1 MDAEQ
6 AVKCGRGEDPDL
18 GVWTIG
24 LSVCFVPR
32 SAQVELGWSQPPAL
46 RGKQRSGLT
55 GKAEC
60 GAPSCQSSGAEAHL
74 CVILAFDVTL
84 RHWGGIM
91 WLLQTKIGEQRNRWV
106 SPCISVSKR
115 SASYNK
121 DAQKGPD
128 VCACGYVYL
137 HLTRQSYVSQCA
149 CFLGAV
155 CGFPPDFG
163 MLQGNLCFP
172 KLPWLFQHRP
182 MAVYYLF
189 MCWSLGYNN
198 SSNSTEKAF
207 LFQCCD
213 SECGMKNSFQPLQ
226 ELAAVPLRS
235 PHGILPSCSSLR
247 SVFWDIDPPTLVMVT
262 PGRISWEVI
271 WSQGPSFCC
280 WDFSTDAGIAACG
293 GGGTRRSS
301 AHAGNTAQALFAIL
315 VFLCLLCPSALKI
328 LCSYKS
334 QL

>member
-18 GVWTIG
+18 RVWTIG

-172 KLPWLFQHRP
+172 KLPWLFRHRP

-207 LFQCCD
+207 LIQCRD

-226 ELAAVPLRS
+226 ELAAAASQESPWNPSLLLISQISFLGYRPPHTSNGNSGQDLLGGNLVPRAIVLLLGFL
-235 PHGILPSCSSLR
+235 HGCQDCSVWGWRNSQIQRPRWQHHTGFVCHTGVPVLALP
-247 SVFWDIDPPTLVMVT
+247 
-262 PGRISWEVI
+262 
-271 WSQGPSFCC
+271 FC
-280 WDFSTDAGIAACG
+280 TQ
-293 GGGTRRSS
+293 
-301 AHAGNTAQALFAIL
+301 NP
-315 VFLCLLCPSALKI
+315 V
-328 LCSYKS
+328 
-334 QL
+334 